1 MPKKPAA
8 IENIHVYGAIVS
20 NFIIAVS
27 KFIVATITGS
37 SAMLSEGIHSMADTG
52 NQFLMLLGVH
62 ESKKPPN
69 DIHPF
74 GRGKELYFWSLI
86 VALILFG
93 VGGGMSIYE
102 GITHIQHPVELTAP
116 LWNYVVLGIAFVFEG
131 ISQIIAYREFLHQ
144 KQPDESTWHSI
155 LTCKDPT
162 IFVVLFENAAAL
174 VGILVAAMG
183 VFLSHQFTAPVIDG
197 VASIIIGIILSGISL
212 FLAWESRALL
222 IGESADLEKVDA
234 IQKIVQEDEAVIT
247 AGRPLTMHFGPD
259 QILLNISVNFKPDI
273 SFPELTQ
280 AIERIERKIQGRF
293 PRVKQIFLEA
303 ATLANPSETD

>member
-1 MPKKPAA
+1 MSKKPAT
-8 IENIHVYGAIVS
+8 IENIHVYGAISS
-20 NFIIAVS
+20 NFIIALS
-27 KFIVATITGS
+27 KFIVASITGS

-52 NQFLMLLGVH
+52 NQFLMLLGIR

-69 DIHPF
+69 DLHPF

-102 GITHIQHPVELTAP
+102 GITHIQHPVELTDP
-116 LWNYVVLGIAFVFEG
+116 LWNYIVLATAFVFEG

-144 KQPDESTWHSI
+144 KEPEESTWHSI

-162 IFVVLFENAAAL
+162 IFVVLYENAAAL
-174 VGILVAAMG
+174 AGILVAAIG
-183 VFLSHQFTAPVIDG
+183 VFFSHRYNAPVIDG
-197 VASIIIGIILSGISL
+197 IASIIIGIILAAISL

-234 IQKIVQEDEAVIT
+234 IQKMVQEDEAVIM

-259 QILLNISVNFKPDI
+259 QILLNISVNFNPDI

-280 AIERIERKIQGRF
+280 AIQRIENKIQAKF

-303 ATLANPSETD
+303 ATLANPSDV

>member
-1 MPKKPAA
+1 MSKKSAVM
-8 IENIHVYGAIVS
+8 ENIHVYSAIGS
-20 NFIIAVS
+20 NFIIAIS
-27 KFIVATITGS
+27 KFIVASITGS
-37 SAMLSEGIHSMADTG
+37 SAMLSEGIHSLADTG
-52 NQFLMLLGVH
+52 NQFLMLLGIR

-69 DIHPF
+69 DLHPF

-116 LWNYVVLGIAFVFEG
+116 FWNYIVLATAFVFEG
-131 ISQIIAYREFLHQ
+131 ISQIVAYREFLHQ
-144 KQPDESTWHSI
+144 KSEDESIWHSI

-174 VGILVAAMG
+174 AGILVAAAG
-183 VFLSHQFTAPVIDG
+183 VFLSHQFNAPVIDG
-197 VASIIIGIILSGISL
+197 IASILIGIILAGVSL

-222 IGESADLEKVDA
+222 IGESADLEKVEA
-234 IQKIVQEDEAVIT
+234 IQKMVQEDEVVTI

-259 QILLNISVNFKPDI
+259 QILLNISVNFNPDI

-280 AIERIERKIQGRF
+280 AIQRIESKIQTKF
-293 PRVKQIFLEA
+293 PDVKQIFLEA
-303 ATLANPSETD
+303 ATLAKPSNV